1 MAKILSSKEK
11 MLSSVRAALYH
22 QNKQP
27 YPNLESNDA
36 IYALENE
43 PLEIIFASEFTEVS
57 GQFVYCENEKEC
69 VDTLK
74 ELVTQKGW
82 KNISCPEV
90 ALHEMFDRFQYINY
104 ETDLA
109 VTSTDAG
116 IMLCEALIARTGSI
130 LISSRQAS
138 GRQLPVFPEVN
149 IVIASTRQLVMDIN
163 EGFAAIRKK
172 YDGNFPSM
180 VNLNTGPSRT
190 ADIEKT
196 LVLGAHGPREVFVFL
211 IENWPVAGWDGE
223 K

>member
-104 ETDLA
+104 K
-109 VTSTDAG
+109 
-116 IMLCEALIARTGSI
+116 
-130 LISSRQAS
+130 
-138 GRQLPVFPEVN
+138 N
-149 IVIASTRQLVMDIN
+149 
-163 EGFAAIRKK
+163 
-172 YDGNFPSM
+172 
-180 VNLNTGPSRT
+180 
-190 ADIEKT
+190 
-196 LVLGAHGPREVFVFL
+196 
-211 IENWPVAGWDGE
+211 
-223 K
+223 